1 MKENSSLGQEKKRH
15 EAARLL
21 LALSGSML
29 ALPVAVTGSGWS
41 SRLWDAAKNR
51 KAGEANTKQTAG
63 AKELGRLTWEERQR
77 PPPFDMDPPAPLS
90 GFPVLPSLAPSGPP
104 PSPLPGAEPGRE
116 AEAAAV
122 TAGVGRAVEP
132 GTAAPGPGRR
142 RRRPLQRGKPPYSY
156 IALIAMALA
165 HAPGRRLTLAAIYRF
180 ITERFAFYR
189 DSPRKWQNSIRHNL
203 TLNDCFVKVPREPG
217 NPGKGNYWTLD
228 PAAADMFDNGSF
240 LRRRKR
246 FKRAEPPG
254 PPPPSAPPGPPPP
267 PPPPPAALPFP
278 YAPYAPGP
286 ALLAAPPSGPGPA
299 PPPARLFSVDS
310 LVSLPPELAGLGA
323 PEPPCCAA
331 PDAAAA
337 AFPPCAAAAAPSLYA
352 QVTDRLGLPAT
363 RPGPGPGPGPLPSAA
378 EPLLGLAGSASALGP
393 LNSGEV
399 YLRQPGF
406 APGLERY
413 L

>member
-1 MKENSSLGQEKKRH
+1 MEPP
-15 EAARLL
+15 AAF
-21 LALSGSML
+21 AGFP
-29 ALPVAVTGSGWS
+29 ALPSV
-41 SRLWDAAKNR
+41 
-51 KAGEANTKQTAG
+51 
-63 AKELGRLTWEERQR
+63 
-77 PPPFDMDPPAPLS
+77 
-90 GFPVLPSLAPSGPP
+90 APSGPP
-104 PSPLPGAEPGRE
+104 PSPLAGAEPGPE
-116 AEAAAV
+116 PEAAG
-122 TAGVGRAVEP
+122 AGGGEP
-132 GTAAPGPGRR
+132 EPAPGPGRR

-246 FKRAEPPG
+246 FKRAELP
-254 PPPPSAPPGPPPP
+254 APPAPAPAAPYAPFPAGPGLLA
-267 PPPPPAALPFP
+267 PPPAA
-278 YAPYAPGP
+278 
-286 ALLAAPPSGPGPA
+286 PA
-299 PPPARLFSVDS
+299 PAPPARLFSVDS

-331 PDAAAA
+331 LDA
-337 AFPPCAAAAAPSLYA
+337 AFPPCAAASPPLYA
-352 QVTDRLGLPAT
+352 PAPDRLGLPAA
-363 RPGPGPGPGPLPSAA
+363 RPGPGPLPA
-378 EPLLGLAGSASALGP
+378 EPLLALAGPPGVLGPLGALGP
-393 LNSGEV
+393 GEA
-399 YLRQPGF
+399 YLKPPAY

>member
-1 MKENSSLGQEKKRH
+1 ME
-15 EAARLL
+15 
-21 LALSGSML
+21 
-29 ALPVAVTGSGWS
+29 
-41 SRLWDAAKNR
+41 
-51 KAGEANTKQTAG
+51 
-63 AKELGRLTWEERQR
+63 
-77 PPPFDMDPPAPLS
+77 PPAAFS
-90 GFPVLPSLAPSGPP
+90 GFPAPPSVAPSGPP
-104 PSPLPGAEPGRE
+104 PSPLAGAEPGPE
-116 AEAAAV
+116 PEEAAADR
-122 TAGVGRAVEP
+122 GEP
-132 GTAAPGPGRR
+132 EPAPAPGPGRR

-246 FKRAEPPG
+246 FKRAELPVL
-254 PPPPSAPPGPPPP
+254 AA
-267 PPPPPAALPFP
+267 PPPAA
-278 YAPYAPGP
+278 GP
-286 ALLAAPPSGPGPA
+286 P
-299 PPPARLFSVDS
+299 VDS

-331 PDAAAA
+331 PDAAFSPCTAS
-337 AFPPCAAAAAPSLYA
+337 PPLYSPPA
-352 QVTDRLGLPAT
+352 DRLGLPAT
-363 RPGPGPGPGPLPSAA
+363 RPGPGPLPA
-378 EPLLGLAGSASALGP
+378 EPLLALAGPGTALGP
-393 LNSGEV
+393 LGPGEA
-399 YLRQPGF
+399 YLRPSGY

>member
-1 MKENSSLGQEKKRH
+1 
-15 EAARLL
+15 A
-21 LALSGSML
+21 
-29 ALPVAVTGSGWS
+29 TG
-41 SRLWDAAKNR
+41 RR
-51 KAGEANTKQTAG
+51 
-63 AKELGRLTWEERQR
+63 
-77 PPPFDMDPPAPLS
+77 DMEPPAAFS
-90 GFPVLPSLAPSGPP
+90 GFPAPPSVVPSGPP
-104 PSPLPGAEPGRE
+104 PSSPLAGAEPGPEPEPEE
-116 AEAAAV
+116 A
-122 TAGVGRAVEP
+122 GRGEP
-132 GTAAPGPGRR
+132 EPAPAPGPGRR

-246 FKRAEPPG
+246 FKRAELPALPAAPPAPAAG
-254 PPPPSAPPGPPPP
+254 PP
-267 PPPPPAALPFP
+267 PFP

-286 ALLAAPPSGPGPA
+286 GPALLAPPPPAAPGPA
-299 PPPARLFSVDS
+299 PPARLFSVDS
-310 LVSLPPELAGLGA
+310 LVSLPPELAAGLGA

-331 PDAAAA
+331 PDAAFA
-337 AFPPCAAAAAPSLYA
+337 PCAAAASPPLYA
-352 QVTDRLGLPAT
+352 PPPPDRLGLPPA
-363 RPGPGPGPGPLPSAA
+363 RPGPGPGPLPA
-378 EPLLGLAGSASALGP
+378 EPLLALAGPAAALGP
-393 LNSGEV
+393 LGPGDA
-399 YLRQPGF
+399 YLRPPGY
-406 APGLERY
+406 APPGLERY

>member
-1 MKENSSLGQEKKRH
+1 MSAMEPP
-15 EAARLL
+15 AAFP
-21 LALSGSML
+21 GFP
-29 ALPVAVTGSGWS
+29 ALPSV
-41 SRLWDAAKNR
+41 
-51 KAGEANTKQTAG
+51 
-63 AKELGRLTWEERQR
+63 
-77 PPPFDMDPPAPLS
+77 
-90 GFPVLPSLAPSGPP
+90 APSGPP
-104 PSPLPGAEPGRE
+104 PSPLAGAEPGPE
-116 AEAAAV
+116 P
-122 TAGVGRAVEP
+122 AGAGAGRARPV
-132 GTAAPGPGRR
+132 PGPGRR

-246 FKRAEPPG
+246 FKRADPPAPAAG
-254 PPPPSAPPGPPPP
+254 PPPCPCPCPCAPPPAPPLPAPAPPPP
-267 PPPPPAALPFP
+267 
-278 YAPYAPGP
+278 
-286 ALLAAPPSGPGPA
+286 

-331 PDAAAA
+331 PDAA
-337 AFPPCAAAAAPSLYA
+337 FPPCAAAASPPLYPPGPE
-352 QVTDRLGLPAT
+352 RLGLPAP
-363 RPGPGPGPGPLPSAA
+363 RPGPGHGPGPGPGPGPLPA
-378 EPLLGLAGSASALGP
+378 EPLLALAGPAAALGP
-393 LNSGEV
+393 LGPGDA
-399 YLRQPGF
+399 YLRQPAY

>member
-1 MKENSSLGQEKKRH
+1 MDAP
-15 EAARLL
+15 AAFP
-21 LALSGSML
+21 GFP
-29 ALPVAVTGSGWS
+29 ALPLV
-41 SRLWDAAKNR
+41 
-51 KAGEANTKQTAG
+51 
-63 AKELGRLTWEERQR
+63 
-77 PPPFDMDPPAPLS
+77 
-90 GFPVLPSLAPSGPP
+90 APSGPP
-104 PSPLPGAEPGRE
+104 LAGTEPGRE
-116 AEAAAV
+116 PEAAA
-122 TAGVGRAVEP
+122 AGGGEAEP
-132 GTAAPGPGRR
+132 VPAPGPGRR

-246 FKRAEPPG
+246 FKRSELPA
-254 PPPPSAPPGPPPP
+254 PPPP
-267 PPPPPAALPFP
+267 PPFP

-286 ALLAAPPSGPGPA
+286 ALLAPPPAPGPA
-299 PPPARLFSVDS
+299 PPARLFRVDGLAS
-310 LVSLPPELAGLGA
+310 LQPELAGPGA

-331 PDAAAA
+331 PDAAAFA
-337 AFPPCAAAAAPSLYA
+337 PCAAAASPPLYSPPP
-352 QVTDRLGLPAT
+352 R
-363 RPGPGPGPGPLPSAA
+363 PGPGPGPLPT
-378 EPLLGLAGSASALGP
+378 EPLLALAGPAGALGP
-393 LNSGEV
+393 LGPGEA
-399 YLRQPGF
+399 YLRPQGF

>member
-1 MKENSSLGQEKKRH
+1 ME
-15 EAARLL
+15 
-21 LALSGSML
+21 
-29 ALPVAVTGSGWS
+29 
-41 SRLWDAAKNR
+41 
-51 KAGEANTKQTAG
+51 
-63 AKELGRLTWEERQR
+63 
-77 PPPFDMDPPAPLS
+77 PPAAFS
-90 GFPVLPSLAPSGPP
+90 GFPAPPLVVPSGPP
-104 PSPLPGAEPGRE
+104 PSPLAGAEPGPE
-116 AEAAAV
+116 PEEAAA
-122 TAGVGRAVEP
+122 GRGEP
-132 GTAAPGPGRR
+132 EPAPAPGPGRR

-246 FKRAEPPG
+246 FKRAELPALPA
-254 PPPPSAPPGPPPP
+254 APPGP
-267 PPPPPAALPFP
+267 AAGPLSFP

-286 ALLAAPPSGPGPA
+286 GLLAPPSPAAPGPS
-299 PPPARLFSVDS
+299 PPARLFSVDS
-310 LVSLPPELAGLGA
+310 LVSLQPELAGLMA

-331 PDAAAA
+331 PDASA
-337 AFPPCAAAAAPSLYA
+337 AFPPCPAAAPPPLYSQA
-352 QVTDRLGLPAT
+352 PERLGLPPA
-363 RPGPGPGPGPLPSAA
+363 RPGPGPGPLAA
-378 EPLLGLAGSASALGP
+378 EPLLALAGSAAALGP
-393 LNSGEV
+393 LSQGDA
-399 YLRQPGF
+399 YLRQPGY

>member
-1 MKENSSLGQEKKRH
+1 M
-15 EAARLL
+15 
-21 LALSGSML
+21 
-29 ALPVAVTGSGWS
+29 P
-41 SRLWDAAKNR
+41 
-51 KAGEANTKQTAG
+51 
-63 AKELGRLTWEERQR
+63 GRR
-77 PPPFDMDPPAPLS
+77 DMEPPAAFS
-90 GFPVLPSLAPSGPP
+90 GFPAPPSVAPSGPP
-104 PSPLPGAEPGRE
+104 PSSPLAGAEPGPDPE
-116 AEAAAV
+116 EAAA
-122 TAGVGRAVEP
+122 GRGEP
-132 GTAAPGPGRR
+132 EPAPAPGPGRR

-246 FKRAEPPG
+246 FKRAEMPALPAAPPAPAAG
-254 PPPPSAPPGPPPP
+254 PP
-267 PPPPPAALPFP
+267 PFP

-286 ALLAAPPSGPGPA
+286 ALLAPPPPAAPGST
-299 PPPARLFSVDS
+299 PPARLFSVDS

-331 PDAAAA
+331 PDAA
-337 AFPPCAAAAAPSLYA
+337 FPPCAAAASPPLYSPPP
-352 QVTDRLGLPAT
+352 DRLGLPPT
-363 RPGPGPGPGPLPSAA
+363 RPGPGPLPA
-378 EPLLGLAGSASALGP
+378 EPLLALAGPAAALGP
-393 LNSGEV
+393 LGPGEA
-399 YLRQPGF
+399 YLRPPGY

>member
-1 MKENSSLGQEKKRH
+1 M
-15 EAARLL
+15 
-21 LALSGSML
+21 
-29 ALPVAVTGSGWS
+29 TGRG
-41 SRLWDAAKNR
+41 
-51 KAGEANTKQTAG
+51 
-63 AKELGRLTWEERQR
+63 
-77 PPPFDMDPPAPLS
+77 DMDPPATFS
-90 GFPVLPSLAPSGPP
+90 GFPALPSVAPSGPP
-104 PSPLPGAEPGRE
+104 PSPLAGAEPGRE
-116 AEAAAV
+116 PEEAAA
-122 TAGVGRAVEP
+122 GRGEADSTP
-132 GTAAPGPGRR
+132 APGPGRR

-246 FKRAEPPG
+246 FKRAELPAHPA
-254 PPPPSAPPGPPPP
+254 APPGP
-267 PPPPPAALPFP
+267 ALPFP
-278 YAPYAPGP
+278 YAPYAPAPGP
-286 ALLAAPPSGPGPA
+286 ALLAPPPPAGPGPA
-299 PPPARLFSVDS
+299 PPARLFSVDS
-310 LVSLPPELAGLGA
+310 LVGLQPELAGLGA

-337 AFPPCAAAAAPSLYA
+337 FPPCGAAASPPLYSQAP
-352 QVTDRLGLPAT
+352 DRLGLPAT
-363 RPGPGPGPGPLPSAA
+363 RPGPGPLPA
-378 EPLLGLAGSASALGP
+378 EPLLALGGPAAALGP
-393 LNSGEV
+393 LSPGEA